1 MKNPPGNCLWLSFF
15 SKIKSNFN
23 KTDVMESLQFKTT
36 LSSLTEIKIP
46 DDLKEK
52 IELNQQVRV
61 LLIPDGERIYEEWN
75 DDEWNKLS
83 LMLNDDGE

>member
-1 MKNPPGNCLWLSFF
+1 
-15 SKIKSNFN
+15 
-23 KTDVMESLQFKTT
+23 MESLQFKTT